1 MHNIHA
7 DGEKALLV
15 YSPSARRYEGETCRT
30 RKQTSVSQNF
40 VREIVFLPYPYHSQE
55 SLGKKFTLQE
65 LGTYQRLEVHFT
77 IHIIYIEKAIS
88 PYESLI
94 RRL

>member
-1 MHNIHA
+1 MYNIHA

-15 YSPSARRYEGETCRT
+15 YSPSAWRDEGETSRT
-30 RKQTSVSQNF
+30 RKQNSVSQNF
-40 VREIVFLPYPYHSQE
+40 AREIFSLPLSNPSQE

-77 IHIIYIEKAIS
+77 IQIIYIEKAIS
-88 PYESLI
+88 PHES
-94 RRL
+94 